1 MTACPASLRAA
12 LRRQLATLPEARLG
26 YLFGSGA
33 RGRPRPSS
41 DFDVAVLVDDDRA
54 AGSAGINRTMRRLAA
69 RLGAVVPA
77 ALLHIV
83 VLNAAPPLLRHRVL
97 RDGVLLF
104 ERDET
109 ERVRF
114 AVRAIRAIRDYQDI
128 LPRLD
133 EHTRRRLARLRRSAE
148 GPTTAT
154 TLTEAT
160 RVTRD
165 GGQRDILAAARRAGL
180 VLGARPA
187 PG

>member
-1 MTACPASLRAA
+1 MTACTASLRAC
-12 LRRQLATLPEARLG
+12 LQQQLATLPEARLG
-26 YLFGSGA
+26 YLFGSRA
-33 RGRPRPSS
+33 RGRPRPGS

-54 AGSAGINRTMRRLAA
+54 AGPAGINRTMRRLAA

-114 AVRAIRAIRDYQDI
+114 AVRAIRDYQDI

-148 GPTTAT
+148 GSTAT
-154 TLTEAT
+154 TLRGATLAT